1 MARTITNDLAELVE
15 ADVITGET
23 ASKIERY
30 FQEKEKHAP
39 NKMFTLFAV
48 LGAVFVGLGIIL
60 IVAHNWDELPRS
72 TKTIFAFIPLVIG
85 QILALFVMFRKMD
98 QSAWRE
104 SVAAFVFLAVGACI
118 ALISQIYNIPGDLRM
133 FMLTWMVLC
142 FPLIYLLKSSMASIF
157 LIAGVTFY
165 AANSSYYYFASNVP
179 YLYIPL
185 LAVVIPHYLMLIK
198 NNKKSPFLFFH
209 HWMIPLSLTI
219 SLGAFSHDL
228 HSILFV
234 SYFSFFALLTL
245 LGRLSYF
252 EDKKLWVNSCRV
264 IGGLGT
270 IILLLIFSFKMFWER
285 LYRDT
290 PSFDVLV
297 KAPEFYTAILVSLA
311 ACIVAFY
318 IARTNR
324 NTKTDPFHFT
334 FLLFIVLFSIRY
346 LSPVF
351 SQAVMNV
358 VVLLLA
364 IITIRRGVYINNLAV
379 INWGLLII
387 ATLVI
392 CRFFDTQ
399 LTFVTRGILFLL
411 VGLGFFVT
419 NYWMLKVNRVKARQ

>member
-30 FQEKEKHAP
+30 FLEKEKHAP

-72 TKTIFAFIPLVIG
+72 MKTIFAFIPLVIG
-85 QILALFVMFRKMD
+85 QFLALFVMLRKMD
-98 QSAWRE
+98 QPAWRE

-118 ALISQIYNIPGDLRM
+118 ALVSQIYNIPGDLRM
-133 FMLTWMVLC
+133 FMLTWMILC
-142 FPLIYLLKSSMASIF
+142 FPLIYLLKSSMASMF
-157 LIAGVTFY
+157 LIAGTTFY
-165 AANSSYYYFASNVP
+165 GAHSGYNYFGSNVP
-179 YLYIPL
+179 YLYIPI

-198 NNKKSPFLFFH
+198 NSKKSPFLFFH
-209 HWMIPLSLTI
+209 HWLIPLSLTI
-219 SLGAFSHDL
+219 CLGAFSHKL
-228 HSILFV
+228 PSILFV
-234 SYFSFFALLTL
+234 GYFSFFALLTL
-245 LGRLSYF
+245 LGRLPYF
-252 EDKKLWVNSCRV
+252 DDKKVWLNSYRL

-270 IILLLIFSFKMFWER
+270 IILLLVFTFKMFWEE

-290 PSFDVLV
+290 PSFDALV
-297 KAPEFYTAILVSLA
+297 KAPEFYAAILVSLV
-311 ACIVAFY
+311 ACMIALY
-318 IARTNR
+318 IARSNR
-324 NTKTDPFHFT
+324 YSKADPFHFT

-358 VVLLLA
+358 VVLLLG
-364 IITIRRGVYINNLAV
+364 IITIKRGVHNNSLAV

-387 ATLVI
+387 AALVM

-419 NYWMLKVNRVKARQ
+419 NYWMLKVNRVKAGQ